1 MLKKFKKLKSNHKS
15 NYICQMIKV
24 RQTQI
29 IKIGNSNGIRIPK
42 DFLNALGTK
51 EVVLELS
58 DNTLIIKPIK
68 ATTPPRSEWG
78 SILVKMRIEPEDDF
92 NDFDTTLTD
101 GIDDI

>member
-68 ATTPPRSEWG
+68 TTPPRSEWG
-78 SILVKMRIEPEDDF
+78 SILAKMKIEPEDDF
-92 NDFDTTLTD
+92 NDFDTILTD